1 MPKLGI
7 KNALIGYF
15 WARIKKKLFHIWNQ
29 HYGGPSLP
37 IKKIKNKKDNK
48 NIPKKWKERNLIQKK
63 IHPIIMAYECQI
75 WWKKPFYSK
84 RKKTQSLHGPWV
96 VNLILSYGFYWVAFK
111 TFSSWIVELIEKLE
125 KIKKNVRTWGWE
137 TACFRVMVLWRGVT
151 HFCFLLDK
159 YFAKNFYTI
168 L

>member
-1 MPKLGI
+1 MKRKKSYSE
-7 KNALIGYF
+7 KNPPNY
-15 WARIKKKLFHIWNQ
+15 
-29 HYGGPSLP
+29 YGLWVP
-37 IKKIKNKKDNK
+37 I
-48 NIPKKWKERNLIQKK
+48 L
-63 IHPIIMAYECQI
+63 M
-75 WWKKPFYSK
+75 KKPFYSK

-159 YFAKNFYTI
+159 YFAKKLLYHIVAMIVLKRFRIATHCWAASSSI
-168 L
+168 KTFFVKLTTFSTV